1 MISSITKLKSYSNVF
16 KIATLS
22 GLVSG
27 ARFIYMFYFS
37 TIDKSNPKG
46 VADLIFIIGN
56 NALFVSLFSSLVL
69 IPIAQYK
76 RYNLNGILLFL
87 FLSILTSFLWNSIYG
102 YSFLVVCLTVFLLIS
117 NLFYEFVRRTLF
129 IVHPKEVTKLDLSIT
144 LSVLI
149 ALGIF
154 IFKSWSIHYF
164 LFIVSL
170 CFLSTSLYFVDFKN
184 FKNQFEIT
192 DLVSFFKLNH
202 SGFGQSLLMF
212 IASNTVFQLVNI
224 YGDSKVFTKVNFVR
238 IWVAPLGL
246 ILNALEFVFSRDK
259 FEGNVPNKPLI
270 FTLLGSIVSI
280 IFLKNE
286 LLLYSLGFL
295 VIVPFQFWLK
305 SIQINLR
312 QKELHSRIWFINVLF
327 TVLSVV
333 FSFLFILSF
342 DWQFWS
348 WYILLTY
355 FILWIILIYGK
366 KTD

>member
-1 MISSITKLKSYSNVF
+1 MQ
-16 KIATLS
+16 S

-37 TIDKSNPKG
+37 TIDKSNPRG

-56 NALFVSLFSSLVL
+56 NALFVTLFSSLVL
-69 IPIAQYK
+69 IPLAQYK
-76 RYNLNGILLFL
+76 RYNLYGILLFIVS
-87 FLSILTSFLWNSIYG
+87 SILVSFLWNSIYG
-102 YSFLVVCLTVFLLIS
+102 YSFLVVLLTVFLMIS

-129 IVHPKEVTKLDLSIT
+129 IVHPKKIARLDLSIT
-144 LSVLI
+144 LSILI
-149 ALGIF
+149 ALGLF

-164 LFIVSL
+164 LLVVSF
-170 CFLSTSLYFVDFKN
+170 CFLSSSLYFIDFKN
-184 FKNQFEIT
+184 FKHQFETT

-202 SGFGQSLLMF
+202 SGFGQSLLLF
-212 IASNTVFQLVNI
+212 IAGNTVFQLVSI
-224 YGDSKVFTKVNFVR
+224 FGDSKVFTKVNFVR
-238 IWVAPLGL
+238 IWVTPIGL
-246 ILNALEFVFSRDK
+246 ILNALDFVFSRDNYSGK
-259 FEGNVPNKPLI
+259 VSNKLLA
-270 FTLLGSIVSI
+270 FTLTLSLLILYFI
-280 IFLKNE
+280 NE
-286 LLLYSLGFL
+286 ETLLYSLAFL

-305 SIQINLR
+305 GIQIKLR
-312 QKELHSRIWFINVLF
+312 QKESHSKIWFINVLF